1 MAIQNK
7 LTFQFDNQASFKL
20 DGNAIDLE
28 KMATD
33 QVVLGKDGKGKTIQG
48 FKAADGLIYS
58 TKKTE
63 DGKFKISV
71 YGEPE
76 ALAKRKFSVRGG
88 DISGARFGDRR
99 LINDKPAAGTFSI
112 DPGSDA
118 DRINSFAITFGLR
131 ERASFS
137 AEAKT
142 VNTMPNVVF
151 KNHGNTC
158 YLNATLKSMLSGMGA
173 SFASELE
180 AQRTHPLFQMTIDER
195 QPLNEIRETLIALAK
210 ATVNPGRQ
218 QDVDTHLQKLVSQLN
233 DPILKKL
240 AAQAEVAGAALG
252 GRFNKT
258 NTPLED
264 ARSDRNLAKAALRL
278 VNENKSP
285 EAVLKSL
292 SEDSKTA
299 RSLKTSED
307 LQKFI
312 GEQDVIVKDRE
323 ALHDENLKTLNIEAI
338 KAGFK
343 DVFERRQALTN
354 ASVAGKFVGTLSQQ
368 QDATEFGVWLRNTM
382 NLAPSGDCFKE
393 LSKMVNVWSEQTLV
407 ERAESWS
414 LVLNPKNSS
423 DSLQTLITN
432 EFASETVELAEA
444 GGSATKSLVLKA
456 NLGSLRRINMS
467 LDGAADVRLT
477 SIDFNAQVEMQMTD
491 DTTGNEKTVMLRPI
505 EITFHEGKDNAGHYY
520 AYVRRGA
527 DWYRHDDYMPVVKQ
541 ALPDLNVA
549 QPRAIA
555 FEVVQVR

>member
-7 LTFQFDNQASFKL
+7 LTFQFDNRASFKL
-20 DGNAIDLE
+20 DGNSIDIG
-28 KMATD
+28 KVATD
-33 QVVLGKDGKGKTIQG
+33 QVVLGKDGKEKTIKG

-58 TKKTE
+58 GKKTA
-63 DGKFKISV
+63 DGKYKISV

-76 ALAKRKFSVRGG
+76 ALAKQKFSVRGG
-88 DISGARFGDRR
+88 DISGARFGDLR
-99 LINDKPAAGTFSI
+99 LVNDKPAAGTFSI

-118 DRINSFAITFGLR
+118 ERINSFAKTFGLR

-137 AEAKT
+137 AEAKA

-151 KNHGNTC
+151 KNHTNTC
-158 YLNATLKSMLSGMGA
+158 YLNATLKSMLSSMGG
-173 SFASELE
+173 SFVSELE
-180 AQRTHPLFQMTIDER
+180 AKRTHPLLQMTIKGR

-210 ATVNPGRQ
+210 STVHPGRQ
-218 QDVDTHLQKLVSQLN
+218 QDVDTHLEKLVRQLD
-233 DPILKKL
+233 DPILKEL
-240 AAQAEVAGAALG
+240 AAQAEVERADLG
-252 GRFNKT
+252 GRFNET
-258 NTPLED
+258 HTLLER
-264 ARSDRNLAKAALRL
+264 ARSDQNIAKAALRL

-299 RSLKTSED
+299 RGLKTSED

-312 GEQDVIVKDRE
+312 DKQDVIVKDRE
-323 ALHDENLKTLNIEAI
+323 ALHNDNLKTLNSEAI

-393 LSKMVNVWSEQTLV
+393 LSKIVNVWNEPTLD
-407 ERAESWS
+407 ERGESWS
-414 LVLNPKNSS
+414 LVLNPQNSS
-423 DSLQTLITN
+423 DSLQTLIT
-432 EFASETVELAEA
+432 EKFAPETVELAAA
-444 GGSATKSLVLKA
+444 GGNAMKSLVLKA
-456 NLGSLRRINMS
+456 DLKSLQRINMS
-467 LDGAADVRLT
+467 LDGRSVRLKN
-477 SIDFNAQVEMQMTD
+477 IDFDAKVELQMTD
-491 DTTGNEKTVMLRPI
+491 EETGVAKTVVLRPS
-505 EITFHEGKDNAGHYY
+505 EITFHEGADNAGHYY

-527 DWYRHDDYMPVVKQ
+527 DWYRHDDDEPVVKH
-541 ALPDLNVA
+541 ALPSLASA

-555 FEVVQVR
+555 FEVVEVR

>member
-7 LTFQFDNQASFKL
+7 LTFQFDNRASFKL
-20 DGNAIDLE
+20 DGNSIDLG
-28 KMATD
+28 KVATD
-33 QVVLGKDGKGKTIQG
+33 QVVLGKDGKEKTIKG
-48 FKAADGLIYS
+48 FQAADGLIYS
-58 TKKTE
+58 GKKTA
-63 DGKFKISV
+63 DGKYKISV

-76 ALAKRKFSVRGG
+76 ALAKQKFSVRGG
-88 DISGARFGDRR
+88 DISGARFGDLR
-99 LINDKPAAGTFSI
+99 LVNDKPAAGTFFI

-118 DRINSFAITFGLR
+118 ERINSFAKTFGLR

-137 AEAKT
+137 AEAKA

-151 KNHGNTC
+151 KNHTNTC
-158 YLNATLKSMLSGMGA
+158 YLNATLKSMLSSMGG
-173 SFASELE
+173 SFVSELE
-180 AQRTHPLFQMTIDER
+180 AQRTHPLLQRTIEGR

-210 ATVNPGRQ
+210 STVHPGRQ
-218 QDVDTHLQKLVSQLN
+218 QDVDTHLEKLVRQLN

-240 AAQAEVAGAALG
+240 AAQAEVERADLG

-258 NTPLED
+258 NTLLER
-264 ARSDRNLAKAALRL
+264 ARSDQNIAKAALRL

-299 RSLKTSED
+299 RSLKTSAG

-312 GEQDVIVKDRE
+312 DKQDVIVKDRE
-323 ALHDENLKTLNIEAI
+323 ALHNDNLKTLNSEAI

-393 LSKMVNVWSEQTLV
+393 LSKIVNVWNEPTLD
-407 ERAESWS
+407 ERGESWS
-414 LVLNPKNSS
+414 LVLNPQNSS
-423 DSLQTLITN
+423 DSLQTLITKK
-432 EFASETVELAEA
+432 FAPETVELAAA
-444 GGSATKSLVLKA
+444 GGNAMKSLVLKA
-456 NLGSLRRINMS
+456 DLKSLQRINMS
-467 LDGAADVRLT
+467 LDGRSVRLKN
-477 SIDFNAQVEMQMTD
+477 IDFNAKVELQMTD
-491 DTTGNEKTVMLRPI
+491 EKTGVAKTVVLRPS
-505 EITFHEGKDNAGHYY
+505 EITFHEGADNAGHYY

-527 DWYRHDDYMPVVKQ
+527 DWYRHDDDEPVVKH
-541 ALPDLNVA
+541 ALPSLASA

-555 FEVVQVR
+555 FEVVEVR